1 MVKKILVT
9 GGAGYIGTSLVPKLL
24 RAGHE
29 VTVFDNLMVGGNQLL
44 PFFRYENFKFV
55 RGDIRHKEEL
65 KKVVEGKDII
75 IHLAAL
81 VGFPVCRM
89 NPQLA
94 QEINV
99 DGTVNLIESCT
110 DDQVVFYGSTGS
122 NYGAVTDICTEETPL
137 HPLSLYGETKT
148 KAEQLLM
155 ERDNTIAYRF
165 ATAFGV
171 SPRFR
176 LDLLINDFSYK
187 CIKDGYLV
195 VYEKNYM
202 RTFIHVSDIAECFV
216 FGIDNMDKMMGNVF
230 NVGDDNMNHSKEE
243 VCNMIGKKTG
253 AFIHYEEIGEDADK
267 RNYVVSYDKISNLG
281 FRTTITVEEGID
293 EVTEALKVT
302 DFQNKYTNARYY

>member
-65 KKVVEGKDII
+65 KNVVEGKDII

-89 NPQLA
+89 NPQMA

-155 ERDNTIAYRF
+155 KRDNTIAYRF

-216 FGIDNMDKMMGNVF
+216 FGIDIMDKMMGNVF

-243 VCNMIGKKTG
+243 VCNMIGAKTG

>member
-44 PFFRYENFKFV
+44 PFVRYDNFKFV

-65 KKVVEGKDII
+65 KNVVEGKDII

-89 NPQLA
+89 NPQMA

-155 ERDNTIAYRF
+155 KRDNTIAYRF

-243 VCNMIGKKTG
+243 VCNMIGAKTG

-281 FRTTITVEEGID
+281 FRTTVTVEEGID

>member
-148 KAEQLLM
+148 KAEQLLN

-230 NVGDDNMNHSKEE
+230 NVVDDNMNHSKEE

>member
-89 NPQLA
+89 NPQLS